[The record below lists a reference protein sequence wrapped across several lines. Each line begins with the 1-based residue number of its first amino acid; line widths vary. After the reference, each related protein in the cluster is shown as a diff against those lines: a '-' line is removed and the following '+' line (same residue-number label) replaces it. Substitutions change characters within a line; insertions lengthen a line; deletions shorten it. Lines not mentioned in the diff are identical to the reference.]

1 MDKSN
6 QYIWDKLMIE
16 NFGYIKDG
24 KQRVGTRKMGKLA
37 WKFIKEVNPDVL
49 DEHGHMNQDAF
60 DYLNSLELRRC
71 RDRDHDGKLKFIHH
85 KMSVDNF
92 IGSHSMPLL
101 LALLDPKI
109 ENEFILKNIRLF
121 KWVRHNSKI
130 RNKSRAN
137 NARES
142 LEKTRKK
149 GGFKTG
155 RRLEIRV
162 RERDARHDWSTV
174 K

>member
-16 NFGYIKDG
+16 NFAYIKDG
-24 KQRVGTRKMGKLA
+24 KQRVSTNKMGRIA
-37 WKFIKEVNPDVL
+37 WKFIKQVNPDVF
-49 DEHGHMNQDAF
+49 DEYERMGQDAF

-71 RDRDHDGKLKFIHH
+71 RDRHHDGKLKFIHY

-109 ENEFILKNIRLF
+109 ENEFILKNIKLF
-121 KWVRHNSKI
+121 KWVRHNGKI
-130 RNKSRAN
+130 RNKSRAR
-137 NARES
+137 NAKES

-155 RRLEIRV
+155 GRLEIRV
-162 RERDARHDWSTV
+162 KDRDVRNGWATV

>member
-1 MDKSN
+1 
-6 QYIWDKLMIE
+6 
-16 NFGYIKDG
+16 
-24 KQRVGTRKMGKLA
+24 
-37 WKFIKEVNPDVL
+37 
-49 DEHGHMNQDAF
+49 
-60 DYLNSLELRRC
+60 
-71 RDRDHDGKLKFIHH
+71 
-85 KMSVDNF
+85 
-92 IGSHSMPLL
+92 MPLL

-109 ENEFILKNIRLF
+109 ENEFILKNIKLF
-121 KWVRHNSKI
+121 KWVRHNGKI

-162 RERDARHDWSTV
+162 RERDARHDWLTV